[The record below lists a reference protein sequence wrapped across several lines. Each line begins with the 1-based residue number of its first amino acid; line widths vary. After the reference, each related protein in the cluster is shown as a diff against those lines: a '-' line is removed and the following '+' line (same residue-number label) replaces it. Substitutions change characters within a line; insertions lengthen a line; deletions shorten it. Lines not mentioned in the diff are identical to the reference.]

1 MSLYIQATWAFTSQQ
16 IVMLSL
22 NLEVA
27 FSEKETYFMDK
38 EIDAE
43 ASRLPNHE
51 ASLQPSLKTV

>member
-43 ASRLPNHE
+43 A
-51 ASLQPSLKTV
+51 K